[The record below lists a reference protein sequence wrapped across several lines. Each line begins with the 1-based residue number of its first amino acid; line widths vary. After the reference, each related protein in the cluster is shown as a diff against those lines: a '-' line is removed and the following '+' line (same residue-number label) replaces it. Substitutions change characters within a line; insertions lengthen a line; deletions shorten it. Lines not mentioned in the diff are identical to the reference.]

1 MYLIIVYVLQQ
12 HKAIK
17 MQYQGW
23 TLQKAPVHCSA
34 TTAPAELAGSNFV
47 LPTKYSVMTR
57 QNADNGA
64 DDIYITPAVVWT
76 VISVVSVH
84 CREEGCI
91 GFYIP
96 QKPRDFPRPERCP
109 EGFVLGTTQ
118 GPREISRLEGMYNPM
133 HPSLMLCTD
142 TTLIINSSL

>member
-47 LPTKYSVMTR
+47 LPSKNNVMTR

-64 DDIYITPAVVWT
+64 DDIYITPAIVWT
-76 VISVVSVH
+76 VISVVSIH
-84 CREEGCI
+84 CQEEGCI
-91 GFYIP
+91 GLYIP
-96 QKPRDFPRPERCP
+96 KNQE
-109 EGFVLGTTQ
+109 
-118 GPREISRLEGMYNPM
+118 
-133 HPSLMLCTD
+133 
-142 TTLIINSSL
+142 NS